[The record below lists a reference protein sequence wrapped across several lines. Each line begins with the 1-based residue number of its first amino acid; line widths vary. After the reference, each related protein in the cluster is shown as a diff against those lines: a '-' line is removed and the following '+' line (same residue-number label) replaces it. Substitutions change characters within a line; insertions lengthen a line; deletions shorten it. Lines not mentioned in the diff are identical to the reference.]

1 MGVGERRRAISLEEE
16 HLSAPSYTPQLRPLS
31 VGEILDA
38 GFKLFRHRFGT
49 LVACI
54 FVPIVPL
61 YILGTIIVGSTDPT
75 AFDVNAPVDNS
86 GTAVFGRLID
96 QLLSSIAA
104 AVAVAACFKA
114 ISAAYLG
121 ERAGVGDSLRYAA
134 GRFLPLIVAYIVMVI
149 ILIPAFIALII
160 PGIWISVK
168 LSMTF
173 PALVCEKAGPLRSIG
188 RSWELTKDN
197 WWRVFGTLI
206 VIFLLVFVIT
216 LALGGVLG
224 AVLLSSDS
232 MSEVAF
238 AVLTTLIGLLIA
250 AITYPLIAAVVTVMY
265 YDLRVRNEGF
275 DLQLLARGVG
285 ADASRFET
293 SPERPE
299 SQPPPPSSSGG
310 FRPPEEP
317 ATSS

>member
-1 MGVGERRRAISLEEE
+1 VGC
-16 HLSAPSYTPQLRPLS
+16 
-31 VGEILDA
+31 IL
-38 GFKLFRHRFGT
+38 
-49 LVACI
+49 
-54 FVPIVPL
+54 VPIVPF

-86 GTAVFGRLID
+86 GTAVLGRLID

-149 ILIPAFIALII
+149 ILVPAFIALII
-160 PGIWISVK
+160 PGIWIAVK

-173 PALVCEKAGPLRSIG
+173 PALVCEKAGPFKSIG

-197 WWRVFGTLI
+197 WWRVFGTL
-206 VIFLLVFVIT
+206 LVVFILMFVIT

-232 MSEVAF
+232 MGELAF

-285 ADASRFET
+285 ADSSRFET
-293 SPERPE
+293 SPERP
-299 SQPPPPSSSGG
+299 SAPPPSSTGG

>member
-1 MGVGERRRAISLEEE
+1 
-16 HLSAPSYTPQLRPLS
+16 LSAPSFTPQLRPLS

-38 GFKLFRHRFGT
+38 GFRLFRHRFGT
-49 LVACI
+49 LVGCI
-54 FVPIVPL
+54 FVPIVPF

-86 GTAVFGRLID
+86 GTAVVGRLID

-149 ILIPAFIALII
+149 ILVPAFIALII

-173 PALVCEKAGPLRSIG
+173 PALVCEKAGPFKSIG

-197 WWRVFGTLI
+197 WWRVFGTL
-206 VIFLLVFVIT
+206 LVVFILMFVIT

-232 MSEVAF
+232 MGELAF

-285 ADASRFET
+285 ADSSRFET
-293 SPERPE
+293 SPERP
-299 SQPPPPSSSGG
+299 SAPPPSSTGG

>member
-1 MGVGERRRAISLEEE
+1 
-16 HLSAPSYTPQLRPLS
+16 LSAPSFTPQLRPLS

-38 GFKLFRHRFGT
+38 GFRLFRHRFGT
-49 LVACI
+49 LVGCI
-54 FVPIVPL
+54 FLPIVPL

-86 GTAVFGRLID
+86 GTAVLGRFID
-96 QLLSSIAA
+96 QILSSVAA
-104 AVAVAACFKA
+104 ALAVAACFKA

-121 ERAGVGDSLRYAA
+121 EKAGVGDSLRYAA
-134 GRFLPLIVAYIVMVI
+134 GRFLPLIVCYIVTVI

-160 PGIWISVK
+160 PGIWLSVK
-168 LSMTF
+168 LSMAF

-197 WWRVFGTLI
+197 WWRVFGTLLV
-206 VIFLLVFVIT
+206 VIILIFVISI
-216 LALGGVLG
+216 ALGGVLG

-232 MSEVAF
+232 VSEVAF
-238 AVLTTLIGLLIA
+238 AVLTTVIGLLIA
-250 AITYPLIAAVVTVMY
+250 AITYPLIAAVVTVIY

-275 DLQLLARGVG
+275 DLHLLAQGVG
-285 ADASRFET
+285 ADAARFET

-299 SQPPPPSSSGG
+299 SQPPPSSSGG

-317 ATSS
+317 ATP

>member
-1 MGVGERRRAISLEEE
+1 
-16 HLSAPSYTPQLRPLS
+16 LSAPSFTPQLRPLS

-38 GFKLFRHRFGT
+38 GFRLFRHRFGT
-49 LVACI
+49 LVGCI
-54 FVPIVPL
+54 VVPIVPI
-61 YILGTIIVGSTDPT
+61 YILGTVIVGSTDPT

-86 GTAVFGRLID
+86 GTAVVGRLID
-96 QLLSSIAA
+96 QILSSIAA
-104 AVAVAACFKA
+104 AVGLAACFKA

-121 ERAGVGDSLRYAA
+121 ERAGIGDSLRYGAS
-134 GRFLPLIVAYIVMVI
+134 RFLPLIVCYIVCS
-149 ILIPAFIALII
+149 ILLILGFIALII
-160 PGIWISVK
+160 PGIFLLVK
-168 LSMTF
+168 LSMAF
-173 PALVCEKAGPLRSIG
+173 PALVCEKAGPIKSIS
-188 RSWELTKDN
+188 RSWELTKGN

-206 VIFLLVFVIT
+206 VVFILLFVIS

-232 MSEVAF
+232 ISEVAF

-250 AITYPLIAAVVTVMY
+250 AITYPLIASVVTVMY

-275 DLQLLARGVG
+275 DLHLLARGVG
-285 ADASRFET
+285 ADTSRFET

-299 SQPPPPSSSGG
+299 STPPPSTPGG

>member
-1 MGVGERRRAISLEEE
+1 
-16 HLSAPSYTPQLRPLS
+16 LSAPSYTPQLRPLS

-49 LVACI
+49 LVGCI
-54 FVPIVPL
+54 FVPIVPI
-61 YILGTIIVGSTDPT
+61 YILGTIIVGSTDST
-75 AFDVNAPVDNS
+75 AFDVNAAVNNS
-86 GTAVFGRLID
+86 GDAVAGRAID
-96 QLLSSIAA
+96 QLLSSVAA
-104 AVAVAACFKA
+104 ALAIAACFKA

-121 ERAGVGDSLRYAA
+121 ERAGVGASLRYAA

-149 ILIPAFIALII
+149 ILIPAFIALVI
-160 PGIWISVK
+160 PFVWLSVK
-168 LSMTF
+168 FSMTF

-206 VIFLLVFVIT
+206 VVLLLLFVIS

>member
-1 MGVGERRRAISLEEE
+1 M
-16 HLSAPSYTPQLRPLS
+16 SAPSFTPQLRPLS

-38 GFKLFRHRFGT
+38 GFRLFRHRFGT
-49 LVACI
+49 LVGCI
-54 FVPIVPL
+54 FLPIVPL

-86 GTAVFGRLID
+86 GTAVLGRLID

-104 AVAVAACFKA
+104 ALAIAACFKA

-134 GRFLPLIVAYIVMVI
+134 GRFLPLIVCYIVMVI
-149 ILIPAFIALII
+149 ILVPAFIALII

-168 LSMTF
+168 LSMAF
-173 PALVCEKAGPLRSIG
+173 PALVCEKAGPLKSIG

-197 WWRVFGTLI
+197 WWRVFGTLVVV
-206 VIFLLVFVIT
+206 VILLFVIT

-232 MSEVAF
+232 ISEFAF

-275 DLQLLARGVG
+275 DLHLLAQGVG
-285 ADASRFET
+285 ADAARFET

-299 SQPPPPSSSGG
+299 SQPPPSSTGG

>member
-1 MGVGERRRAISLEEE
+1 
-16 HLSAPSYTPQLRPLS
+16 LSAPSYTPQLRPLS

-38 GFKLFRHRFGT
+38 GFRLFRHRFGT
-49 LVACI
+49 LVLCI
-54 FVPIVPL
+54 LVPIVPL

-86 GTAVFGRLID
+86 GDAVAGRGID
-96 QLLSSIAA
+96 QLLSSVAA
-104 AVAVAACFKA
+104 ALAVAACFKA

-121 ERAGVGDSLRYAA
+121 ERAGAGDSLRYAA
-134 GRFLPLIVAYIVMVI
+134 GRFLPLIVAYIVVVI
-149 ILIPAFIALII
+149 LLIPAFIALII
-160 PGIWISVK
+160 PGIWLAVK
-168 LSMTF
+168 LSMVF
-173 PALVCEKAGPLRSIG
+173 PAVVCEKAGPFRAIG
-188 RSWELTKDN
+188 RSWNLTKDN
-197 WWRVFGTLI
+197 WWRVFGTL
-206 VIFLLVFVIT
+206 VVVFLLLFVIT

-224 AVLLSSDS
+224 AVLLGSDS
-232 MSEVAF
+232 ISEVAF

-250 AITYPLIAAVVTVMY
+250 AITYPLWASVVTVLY

-275 DLQLLARGVG
+275 DLQLLAQGVG

-293 SPERPE
+293 SPERP
-299 SQPPPPSSSGG
+299 STPPPPSSTGG

>member
-1 MGVGERRRAISLEEE
+1 M
-16 HLSAPSYTPQLRPLS
+16 SAPSYTPQLRPLS

-38 GFKLFRHRFGT
+38 GFRLVRHRFGT
-49 LVACI
+49 LVGCVL
-54 FVPIVPL
+54 VPIVPL

-86 GTAVFGRLID
+86 GAAVTGRIID
-96 QLLSSIAA
+96 QLLSSVAA
-104 AVAVAACFKA
+104 ALAVAACFKA

-121 ERAGVGDSLRYAA
+121 ERAGMGESLRYAA
-134 GRFLPLIVAYIVMVI
+134 GRFVPLIVAYIVVLL
-149 ILIPAFIALII
+149 ILIPGFIALII
-160 PGIWISVK
+160 PGIWLAVK

-173 PALVCEKAGPLRSIG
+173 PAVVCEKAGPFRAIG
-188 RSWELTKDN
+188 RSWALTKDN
-197 WWRVFGTLI
+197 WWRVFGA
-206 VIFLLVFVIT
+206 LLVVFILLFVIT
-216 LALGGVLG
+216 IALGGVLG
-224 AVLLSSDS
+224 AVLLSSDT

-238 AVLTTLIGLLIA
+238 AILTTLIGLLIS
-250 AITYPLIAAVVTVMY
+250 AITYPLWAAIVTVLY

-285 ADASRFET
+285 SDASRFET
-293 SPERPE
+293 SPERPVA
-299 SQPPPPSSSGG
+299 PPPPSSSGG

>member
-1 MGVGERRRAISLEEE
+1 
-16 HLSAPSYTPQLRPLS
+16 LSAPSYTPQLRPLS

-38 GFKLFRHRFGT
+38 GFRLFRHRFGT
-49 LVACI
+49 LVGCI
-54 FVPIVPL
+54 VVPIVPL

-86 GTAVFGRLID
+86 GAAVAGRAID
-96 QLLSSIAA
+96 QLLSSVAA
-104 AVAVAACFKA
+104 ALAVAACFKA

-149 ILIPAFIALII
+149 ILIPAFIALVI
-160 PGIWISVK
+160 PFIWLSVK
-168 LSMTF
+168 FSMAF
-173 PALVCEKAGPLRSIG
+173 PALVCEKAGPFKSIG

-197 WWRVFGTLI
+197 WWRVFGTL
-206 VIFLLVFVIT
+206 VVVVVLLFVIT

-250 AITYPLIAAVVTVMY
+250 AITYPLVAAVVTVLY

-275 DLQLLARGVG
+275 DLHLLAQGVG
-285 ADASRFET
+285 TDASRFET
-293 SPERPE
+293 SPERPD
-299 SQPPPPSSSGG
+299 SQPPPSSTGG

-317 ATSS
+317 VTSS

>member
-1 MGVGERRRAISLEEE
+1 
-16 HLSAPSYTPQLRPLS
+16 LSAPSFTPQLRPLS

-38 GFKLFRHRFGT
+38 GFRLFRHRFGT
-49 LVACI
+49 LVGCI
-54 FVPIVPL
+54 FVPIVPF

-86 GTAVFGRLID
+86 GTAVVGRLID

-149 ILIPAFIALII
+149 ILVPAFIALII

-173 PALVCEKAGPLRSIG
+173 PALVCEKAGPFKSIG

-197 WWRVFGTLI
+197 WWRVFGTLL
-206 VIFLLVFVIT
+206 VVFLLLFVIT

-232 MSEVAF
+232 MGELAF

-285 ADASRFET
+285 SDAARFET

-299 SQPPPPSSSGG
+299 SQPPPSSTGG

>member
-1 MGVGERRRAISLEEE
+1 M
-16 HLSAPSYTPQLRPLS
+16 
-31 VGEILDA
+31 
-38 GFKLFRHRFGT
+38 
-49 LVACI
+49 
-54 FVPIVPL
+54 PIVPL

-75 AFDVNAPVDNS
+75 AFDVNAAVNNS
-86 GTAVFGRLID
+86 GAAVAGRLID
-96 QLLSSIAA
+96 QLLSSVAA
-104 AVAVAACFKA
+104 ALAVAACFKA

-134 GRFLPLIVAYIVMVI
+134 GRFLPLIVAYIVIVI

-160 PGIWISVK
+160 PGIWLSVK
-168 LSMTF
+168 LSMAF
-173 PALVCEKAGPLRSIG
+173 PAVVCEKAGPFRAIG

-206 VIFLLVFVIT
+206 VVFLLLFVIT

-224 AVLLSSDS
+224 AVLLSADS
-232 MSEVAF
+232 ISEVAF

-250 AITYPLIAAVVTVMY
+250 AITYPLWASVVTVMY

-299 SQPPPPSSSGG
+299 SQPPPSSTGG

>member
-1 MGVGERRRAISLEEE
+1 
-16 HLSAPSYTPQLRPLS
+16 LSAPSYTPQLRPLS

-38 GFKLFRHRFGT
+38 GFRLFRHRFGT

-86 GTAVFGRLID
+86 GAAVAGRSID
-96 QLLSSIAA
+96 QLLSSVAA
-104 AVAVAACFKA
+104 ALAVAACFKA

-121 ERAGVGDSLRYAA
+121 ERAGAGESLRYAA
-134 GRFLPLIVAYIVMVI
+134 GRFLPLIVAYIVIVI
-149 ILIPAFIALII
+149 LLIPAFIALII
-160 PGIWISVK
+160 PGIWLAVK
-168 LSMTF
+168 LSMAF
-173 PALVCEKAGPLRSIG
+173 PAIVCERAGPFKAIG
-188 RSWELTKDN
+188 RSWNLTKDN
-197 WWRVFGTLI
+197 WWRVFGTLL
-206 VIFLLVFVIT
+206 VVFLLLFVIT

-250 AITYPLIAAVVTVMY
+250 AITYPLWAAVVTVIY

-299 SQPPPPSSSGG
+299 SQAPPPSSTGG

>member
-1 MGVGERRRAISLEEE
+1 
-16 HLSAPSYTPQLRPLS
+16 LSAPSYTPQLRPLS

-38 GFKLFRHRFGT
+38 GFRLFRHRFGT
-49 LVACI
+49 LVGCI
-54 FVPIVPL
+54 FVPIVPF

-86 GTAVFGRLID
+86 GTAVLGRLID

-149 ILIPAFIALII
+149 ILVPAFIALII
-160 PGIWISVK
+160 PGIWIAVK

-173 PALVCEKAGPLRSIG
+173 PALVCEKAGPFKSIG

-197 WWRVFGTLI
+197 WWRVFGTL
-206 VIFLLVFVIT
+206 LVVFILMFVIT

-232 MSEVAF
+232 MGELAF

-285 ADASRFET
+285 ADSSRFET
-293 SPERPE
+293 SPERP
-299 SQPPPPSSSGG
+299 SAPPPSSTGG